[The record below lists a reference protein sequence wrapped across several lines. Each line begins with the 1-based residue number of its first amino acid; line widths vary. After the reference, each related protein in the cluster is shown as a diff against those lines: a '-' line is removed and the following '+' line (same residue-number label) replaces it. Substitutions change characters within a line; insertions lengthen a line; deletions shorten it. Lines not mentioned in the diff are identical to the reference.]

1 MRYKGVFIMVLRF
14 PKKSKHIKV
23 LLLVDGKVFV
33 QSIPDGIKVS
43 IIDLTNDTR
52 KSTTKLTQY
61 AKPASENP
69 VFIGVNLPL
78 E

>member
-1 MRYKGVFIMVLRF
+1 MALRF

-23 LLLVDGKVFV
+23 LLLPNGNVFV
-33 QSIPDGIKVS
+33 QSIPEGLKVS
-43 IIDLTNDTR
+43 IVDLTNDTR
-52 KSTTKLTQY
+52 KRTNELAQHAKL
-61 AKPASENP
+61 ASENP

>member
-1 MRYKGVFIMVLRF
+1 MVLRF

-23 LLLVDGKVFV
+23 LLLADGKVFV

-52 KSTTKLTQY
+52 KNTTKLTKY
-61 AKPASENP
+61 AKPVNDNP
-69 VFIGVNLPL
+69 IFIGVNLPL